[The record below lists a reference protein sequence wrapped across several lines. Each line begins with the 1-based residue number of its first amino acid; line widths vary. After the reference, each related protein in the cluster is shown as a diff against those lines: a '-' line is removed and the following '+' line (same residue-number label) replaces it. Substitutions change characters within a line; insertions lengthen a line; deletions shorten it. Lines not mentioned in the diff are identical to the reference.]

1 MLFPFLK
8 NGCIVLGELRQQRSI
23 CYGWV
28 CHMCMAC
35 TSVHCTRM
43 RSLYR
48 CLEQELHSLQVV
60 LHPEFGAPPKG
71 ILAWTWVTLILASA
85 GLVFLYKTT
94 TADPGFL
101 PCGVDERVGKEK
113 VRREVIQSIHSPSS
127 PASHRLIS
135 RKQVRAPLLITL
147 GPMVLLRGAKSNRVE
162 GRVLCSLLEHTPL
175 MSCAP

>member
-1 MLFPFLK
+1 MAWLLNTQLCPLIWALILGLLAMLVYKVGCHPPVIHLPFAMLFY
-8 NGCIVLGELRQQRSI
+8 GCIVLAELPQQRSI
-23 CYGWV
+23 CFGWV

-35 TSVHCTRM
+35 TSVHCTRV
-43 RSLYR
+43 RSPYE
-48 CLEQELHSLQVV
+48 CLDQVLHCLQVV

-113 VRREVIQSIHSPSS
+113 VRRDVMQLMHSP
-127 PASHRLIS
+127 
-135 RKQVRAPLLITL
+135 
-147 GPMVLLRGAKSNRVE
+147 
-162 GRVLCSLLEHTPL
+162 
-175 MSCAP
+175 